1 MSLDL
6 HQAQQIAQVL
16 TEALPY
22 IQQFAGSTMVIKY
35 GGNAMTNPELKSLFA
50 RDVVL
55 LKVLGIHPIIV
66 HGGGPQI
73 GQMLNQ
79 LGKPSEFIDGLRV
92 TDAQTMEVVEMVL
105 GGLVNKDIVSLINR
119 QGGRAMG
126 LSGKDG
132 NLIVA
137 RKHQHWRA
145 ALGEQ
150 AATLVDL
157 GQVGEVE
164 QINTDI
170 LHMLTKS
177 DFIPVIAPIGVDLA
191 GNAYNINADTV
202 AARLA
207 AELRCQ
213 KLIVLTNTCGILDHQ
228 QQTLNRLSASDLQ
241 QLINEGTISG
251 GMLPKVLAAMS
262 ALSAGV
268 ASIHIIDGRIPHAV
282 LLEVLTSAGVGTQIQ

>member
-22 IQQFAGSTMVIKY
+22 IQQFADSTMVIKY

-73 GQMLNQ
+73 GQMLTK

-92 TDAQTMEVVEMVL
+92 TDADTMEVVEMVL

-132 NLIVA
+132 NLIMA
-137 RKHQHWRA
+137 RQHQHFRA
-145 ALGEQ
+145 ATATQ

-164 QINTDI
+164 HINTDI
-170 LHMLTKS
+170 LQMITSS
-177 DFIPVIAPIGVDLA
+177 DFIPVIAPIGVDAA
-191 GNAYNINADTV
+191 GKAYNINADTV
-202 AARLA
+202 AAALA

-213 KLIVLTNTCGILDHQ
+213 KLIVLTNTPGILDQ
-228 QQTLNRLSASDLQ
+228 QQNTLNSLNAQDIQRLISD
-241 QLINEGTISG
+241 GTIAG
-251 GMLPKVLAAMS
+251 GMLPKVEAAMR
-262 ALSAGV
+262 ALTAGV
-268 ASIHIIDGRIPHAV
+268 KSIHIIDGRIPHAV
-282 LLEVLTSAGVGTQIQ
+282 LLEVLTATGVGTQIQ

>member
-1 MSLDL
+1 MSLNL

-55 LKVLGIHPIIV
+55 LKVLGIHPVIV

-73 GQMLNQ
+73 GQMLTQ
-79 LGKPSEFIDGLRV
+79 MGKPSEFIDGLRV

-132 NLIVA
+132 NLIMA
-137 RKHQHWRA
+137 RKHQHFREA
-145 ALGEQ
+145 STTQ
-150 AATLVDL
+150 PATWIDL

-164 QINTDI
+164 QINTAI
-170 LHMLTKS
+170 LNMITSS
-177 DFIPVIAPIGVDLA
+177 DFIPVIAPIGVDAA

-202 AARLA
+202 AAALA

-213 KLIVLTNTCGILDHQ
+213 KLIVLTNTPGILDQ
-228 QQTLNRLSASDLQ
+228 QQTTLNSLSAQDIQ
-241 QLINEGTISG
+241 QLIADGTIAG
-251 GMLPKVLAAMS
+251 GMLPKVQAALR
-262 ALSAGV
+262 ALTAGV
-268 ASIHIIDGRIPHAV
+268 KSIHIIDGRIPHAV